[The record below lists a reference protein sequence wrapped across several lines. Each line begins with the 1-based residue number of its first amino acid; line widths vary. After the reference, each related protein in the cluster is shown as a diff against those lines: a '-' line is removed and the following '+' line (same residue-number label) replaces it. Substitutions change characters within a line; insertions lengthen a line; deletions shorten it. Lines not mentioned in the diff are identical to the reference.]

1 MQNNFSV
8 ARLLNLA
15 KSDFVTERRTLFV
28 VALSLVGL
36 MMLPYLLK
44 LIPYMSVEGSSFHP
58 EVCAKS
64 SFFVIFVLWLIGISS
79 SFKIYISRLRA
90 SAALMLPATNGEK
103 FLLIFVRTLIVN
115 VMAMVAIG
123 IAIQLLWSV
132 AMGVPMSWSIWFYSS
147 APNWMRE
154 VMMSCF
160 IHSFYLLGATIF
172 RRNAFVYTSL
182 CGFGVLM
189 LSLMGIGMYYFMTS
203 IQFDNDFPLSTT
215 FKIVLYVITIALT
228 VAMWWLSWRRFT
240 KLQLKK

>member
-1 MQNNFSV
+1 MQNNFSI

-15 KSDFVTERRTLFV
+15 KLNFVIERRTLLV
-28 VALSLVGL
+28 IALSLVGFML
-36 MMLPYLLK
+36 LPYLMK
-44 LIPYMSVEGSSFHP
+44 LIHMSGASFRTDICAESSFP
-58 EVCAKS
+58 
-64 SFFVIFVLWLIGISS
+64 VIAVLWLIGISS
-79 SFKIYISRLRA
+79 SFRPYVSRSKA
-90 SAALMLPATNGEK
+90 SAALMLPVTNGEK

-147 APNWMRE
+147 ASNWMRE
-154 VMMSCF
+154 VMMACF

-182 CGFGVLM
+182 CGLGVLM
-189 LSLMGIGMYYFMTS
+189 LVLMGIGMYHFMLS
-203 IQFDNDFPLSTT
+203 IQPHNDFVISTT
-215 FKIVLYVITIALT
+215 FKIMLYMIAIVST
-228 VAMWWLSWRRFT
+228 FTMWWLSWRRFT